1 MNKFINKNE
10 NENDINFLTQSKKS
24 SFNMHPDLF

>member
-1 MNKFINKNE
+1 MNKFINK

-24 SFNMHPDLF
+24 LFNMHPDLF